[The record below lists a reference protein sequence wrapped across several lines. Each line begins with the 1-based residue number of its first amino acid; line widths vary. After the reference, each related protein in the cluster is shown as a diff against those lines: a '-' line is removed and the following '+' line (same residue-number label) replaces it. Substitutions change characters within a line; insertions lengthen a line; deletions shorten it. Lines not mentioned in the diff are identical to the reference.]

1 MNRTLVV
8 AALAACHPS
17 APPTPPAVAP
27 PSDNLPTPVESADPA
42 PIVDGDI
49 VDAHTHGIHVLVKRI
64 PGAEVTATT
73 IYIAGGAT
81 GWDAKTA
88 GIEQLAL
95 AVAANGGTHTLD
107 KDHFTQRLSD
117 LGTKITAASN
127 EDYAELGAWSL
138 TPAWDESFGLLVD
151 AFRDPA
157 LPASEIEIQRQRQLA
172 GLKQELDNLDTRLPV
187 ITQLGMFK
195 GHPYE
200 NRAAGTL
207 ETVASFTAPQLA
219 AHLTKLRVTSRLLVI
234 VVGDVEPAH
243 AIAAIGTSLGR
254 LPAGDFKLAPMPDVP
269 PVTKGEVTVVAE
281 KLPTN
286 YIQAMF
292 VGPRW
297 TDPDFVVARVGML
310 WLAAR
315 EFEEV
320 RTKRNLSYAPDAG
333 FYWNTGGPLGFLY
346 VTAVDP
352 RTTMK
357 VMLDEAKKLRD
368 GKMTDHDLVAVKAE
382 LLTRAYL
389 AGEAPSGQAD
399 MLAASQLRGGDWHFV
414 RTFPDRVTAVTA
426 DQVQAWASKH
436 LTHLHTFVIG
446 DGQKIDK
453 QSLESF

>member
-1 MNRTLVV
+1 MKRTVV
-8 AALAACHPS
+8 IAALAACHPS
-17 APPTPPAVAP
+17 APPTPPTVSP
-27 PSDNLPTPVESADPA
+27 PTDKPPPTEPADPA
-42 PIVDGDI
+42 PIADGDI
-49 VDAHTHGIHVLVKRI
+49 VDAHTHGVHVLIKRV
-64 PGAEVTATT
+64 PGAEATATR

-81 GWDAKTA
+81 GWNAKTA

-117 LGTKITAASN
+117 LGTTITSSSN
-127 EDYAELGAWSL
+127 EDFADIGAWSL
-138 TPAWDESFGLLVD
+138 TPAWDDTFALLVD

-157 LPASEIEIQRQRQLA
+157 LSPSEIEIQRQRQLA
-172 GLKQELDNLDTRLPV
+172 VLKQELDDPDTRLDV
-187 ITQLGMFK
+187 VTHLGMFK

-200 NRAAGTL
+200 NRAAGTV
-207 ETVASFTAPQLA
+207 ESVASFTAAQLA
-219 AHLTKLRVTSRLLVI
+219 GHLTKLRVTSRLLVV
-234 VVGDVEPAH
+234 VVGDIEPAH
-243 AIAAIGTSLGR
+243 AIAAIGKSLGD
-254 LPAGDFKLAPMPDVP
+254 LPAGDFKLTPTPDVP
-269 PVTKGEVTVVAE
+269 AVAKGEVTVVTE
-281 KLPTN
+281 KIPTN
-286 YIQAMF
+286 YILAMF

-297 TDPDFVVARVGML
+297 TDPDFVVARVGMS
-310 WLAAR
+310 WLAER

-320 RTKRNLSYAPDAG
+320 RTKRNLSYAPAAG
-333 FYWNTGGPLGFLY
+333 FSWNSGGPLGFLY

-368 GKMTDHDLVAVKAE
+368 DKMTEHDLVAMKAS
-382 LLTRAYL
+382 LLTSAYL
-389 AGEAPSGQAD
+389 ANETPSRQAD

-414 RTFPDRVTAVTA
+414 RTLPDRVNAVTA